1 MLFVRFLISFKLS
14 VVYVLWT
21 VSFEHQMNAQLF
33 FHWICSSCRGC
44 CFAPVFTLCII
55 TFPFLR
61 AADGQI
67 ELSPEMQKEI
77 KTELDRVGRVYGS
90 APGVNMAE
98 FPTFNFPEPK
108 VDAINL

>member
-1 MLFVRFLISFKLS
+1 
-14 VVYVLWT
+14 
-21 VSFEHQMNAQLF
+21 
-33 FHWICSSCRGC
+33 
-44 CFAPVFTLCII
+44 
-55 TFPFLR
+55 
-61 AADGQI
+61 
-67 ELSPEMQKEI
+67 MQKEI